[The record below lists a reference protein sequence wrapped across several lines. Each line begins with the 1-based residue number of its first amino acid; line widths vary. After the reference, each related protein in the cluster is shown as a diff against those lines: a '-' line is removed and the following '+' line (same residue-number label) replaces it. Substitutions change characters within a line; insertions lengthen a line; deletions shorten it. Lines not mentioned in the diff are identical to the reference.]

1 MTKPNAAVNSHN
13 ILPTVECPETPF
25 PAQFRRRRSKVQPNR
40 RPPLQD
46 LPRSTKKT
54 VNIFDRPGRKS
65 WPNHRPRSG
74 RRGNSALN
82 TQTFSTADPPSH
94 RRPERRLVELQAICA
109 EMMLWTGR
117 GALMLLFPVELA
129 CIPSRSRRRRR
140 RRRLLAPRSPPAGAD
155 RKARG
160 PCLRAAVWPARAA
173 VSRCAR
179 RRVVRPMA
187 PRG

>member
-1 MTKPNAAVNSHN
+1 VGGRESRQRHCERLN

-40 RPPLQD
+40 RPPFQD
-46 LPRSTKKT
+46 LPRSIQKT

-74 RRGNSALN
+74 RRGNSAQN
-82 TQTFSTADPPSH
+82 TQTFSTAAPPG
-94 RRPERRLVELQAICA
+94 RQRPERRLVELQAVRA
-109 EMMLWTGR
+109 EMMLSTGR
-117 GALMLLFPVELA
+117 GVRLLLFPCRA
-129 CIPSRSRRRRR
+129 HSPPRR

-155 RKARG
+155 RKARS
-160 PCLRAAVWPARAA
+160 PCFRAAAWPERAPA
-173 VSRCAR
+173 SRCAR

>member
-1 MTKPNAAVNSHN
+1 MGGIHKNVARLN

-40 RPPLQD
+40 RPPFQD
-46 LPRSTKKT
+46 LPRSIQKT
-54 VNIFDRPGRKS
+54 VNIFDRAGRES
-65 WPNHRPRSG
+65 WPNQRPRSV
-74 RRGNSALN
+74 RRGSSAQN
-82 TQTFSTADPPSH
+82 TQTFSTAAPPC
-94 RRPERRLVELQAICA
+94 RQRPERCLVELQAVRA
-109 EMMLWTGR
+109 EMMLSTGPGVRLLLSPR
-117 GALMLLFPVELA
+117 GAHSHP
-129 CIPSRSRRRRR
+129 RR

-160 PCLRAAVWPARAA
+160 PCLRAAAWPERAPA
-173 VSRCAR
+173 GRCAR